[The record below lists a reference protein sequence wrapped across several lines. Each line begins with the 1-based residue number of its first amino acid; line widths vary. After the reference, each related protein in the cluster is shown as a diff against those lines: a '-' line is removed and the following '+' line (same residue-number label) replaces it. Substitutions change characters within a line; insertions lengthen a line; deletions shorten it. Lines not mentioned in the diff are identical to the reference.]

1 MKNFNSKKAFSILFF
16 LLITH
21 LLPICVLSQN
31 TPSFY
36 HFRGFHLG
44 ITGQAE
50 YIQKCTFVALT
61 GSDPAPK
68 PRWTYGWETGI
79 EFSYHFAK
87 YFGVSVGVNF
97 GTVVSYNYDIYRSTI
112 PDFQGGWQVVNK
124 YDKWLSTVND
134 YEVLLPLKL
143 EFHYPL
149 GKNLFFNTE
158 IGAKIKGTHL
168 KIRNRGI
175 KVYGRYSSYLIE
187 PLYSSDNNWEQ
198 IKYYAS
204 EGYRYL
210 SQIHCDLLVGVGLY
224 YALPYGD
231 LLRFN
236 VGVNVSF
243 KPIIEGYY
251 HYFLTDSYGTFSVK
265 NDFIYTQL
273 SYIHTFNWQ
282 KARIFLKKN
291 DVSFASK
298 KERRKQVIEII
309 NN

>member
-1 MKNFNSKKAFSILFF
+1 MKNFNRKNTSSILVF
-16 LLITH
+16 LIITH
-21 LLPICVLSQN
+21 LLPFCVVSQN

-50 YIQKCTFVALT
+50 YIQKCTFVPLT
-61 GSDPAPK
+61 GTDPAPR

-87 YFGVSVGVNF
+87 HFGVSLGLNL
-97 GTVVSYNYDIYRSTI
+97 GTVVSYNYAIYLSTV
-112 PDFQGGWQVVNK
+112 PDLKGGWEVINK
-124 YDKWLSTVND
+124 YDNFPASTIHD
-134 YEVLLPLKL
+134 YEVLFPIKL

-158 IGAKIKGTHL
+158 IGAKIKGVHL

-175 KVYGRYSSYLIE
+175 RVYGRYSHYYD
-187 PLYSSDNNWEQ
+187 PF

-210 SQIHCDLLVGVGLY
+210 TQIHCDLLVGVGLY

-251 HYFLTDSYGTFSVK
+251 RYYLTDSYGTFSVK

>member
-1 MKNFNSKKAFSILFF
+1 MLTLYKKGIVIYFIITLLAFSY
-16 LLITH
+16 
-21 LLPICVLSQN
+21 SQAQN
-31 TPSFY
+31 STSFY
-36 HFRGFHLG
+36 SFNGFHLG

-50 YIQKCTFVALT
+50 YIQKCTFVPLT
-61 GSDPAPK
+61 GSDPSPK

-87 YFGVSVGVNF
+87 YFGVSLGMNL

-112 PDFQGGWQVVNK
+112 PDFQGGWKVVNK

-134 YEVLLPLKL
+134 YEVLFPLKL

-158 IGAKIKGTHL
+158 IGAKIKGVHL

-175 KVYGRYSSYLIE
+175 RVYGRYSHYYE
-187 PLYSSDNNWEQ
+187 PF
-198 IKYYAS
+198 IKYYES

-291 DVSFASK
+291 DASFASK
-298 KERRKQVIEII
+298 KERRKKIVGLL
-309 NN
+309 NF